1 MDATC
6 VFHLKNKSDFNI
18 GQIFN
23 LSSILFLGGLDLP
36 SVMLNLYSRST
47 EWLDLRLAYYKNK

>member
-6 VFHLKNKSDFNI
+6 VFHLKNKSDFNS
-18 GQIFN
+18 QIFN
-23 LSSILFLGGLDLP
+23 LSSKLFLGALDLP

>member
-18 GQIFN
+18 GQSFN

-36 SVMLNLYSRST
+36 SFYAKFV
-47 EWLDLRLAYYKNK
+47 

>member
-18 GQIFN
+18 GQSFK
-23 LSSILFLGGLDLP
+23 LSSILFLGGLDFAFCY
-36 SVMLNLYSRST
+36 V
-47 EWLDLRLAYYKNK
+47 KFV